1 MNIEQLMG
9 DFQWIFMEL
18 MELIRE
24 LFTISCI
31 R

>member
-24 LFTISCI
+24 LFTISC
-31 R
+31 